1 MHALLSNLCTLHDSS
16 LFLLAQASEKKIL
29 NAMQNA
35 KYVHIWN
42 ETSLKFGQ
50 SNGMKFYRTIA
61 TPIDQIKELLRKT
74 NFKVQPTHLGEL
86 PRGCL

>member
-1 MHALLSNLCTLHDSS
+1 
-16 LFLLAQASEKKIL
+16 
-29 NAMQNA
+29 MQNM
-35 KYVHIWN
+35 YIY

-50 SNGMKFYRTIA
+50 SNGMKFYRAIA

-74 NFKVQPTHLGEL
+74 NFKIQPTHLGEL